1 MPYGDPQP
9 DRWFRVGFEHPLDVP
24 YVDIYPVTGIHGRTT
39 SVAVGSRV
47 VPVHPGWNRI
57 TINAHHISSLRIAIA
72 SVLKPSKPGP
82 GGIQEVRIPGVQIRP
97 LLRAPLLVGKAL
109 AGRDTSHAA
118 LSYLFA
124 RMTGD
129 DPFRRDRYV
138 DAPGLSNLV
147 DKQDAETAIN
157 RVVFE
162 PAARSYAVDAR
173 VEPAPEAPD
182 SLFDRLVGVRSV
194 AGFTSSSRFHNDP
207 AYRASSAFDGTAGTA
222 WVGLWIRP
230 TDPLP
235 WIGWDAGRTITV
247 RQLRLT
253 PTSLPV
259 RRPTRVELSWSGG
272 STGALPVGADGR
284 VALPGPVRA
293 RSFRLTILDAA
304 FPAGLTAREQ
314 FTRGVGIGELTV
326 PGVAPVRIPSAGALH
341 SACGD
346 VHATVAG
353 RDVSMRVVG
362 TIAQLDAGRPLPA
375 QACGGLVTMPAG
387 IQYVSTSAEP
397 FSVDLLRLRSPA
409 PSPVAASPGGGTVV
423 NPGQIGRYSVSGV
436 RLNLPH
442 PGWVVLGESFDTGWQ
457 ATCDGHSLG
466 TPQVIDGFANGW
478 LAPAGCQRV
487 TFMFAPQNGVN
498 RSYVISAVIVALLA
512 LLLVF
517 TRPPRLREEDHL
529 SPLLDVP
536 AARTPMPLRR
546 AIPLAIALALP
557 LSFIFAWRSALF
569 IAPVLA
575 IVFWRGIG
583 PRPLAAASA
592 SLIAVAI
599 PIEYVIAQP
608 NNEGGY
614 NFGFSVDVIYAHWI
628 GVVAVILLGLSGWF
642 TLSAA
647 RGPRAG
653 RLPPPPSDRRESGP
667 LEEEHDGAPTRSGQP
682 RDEPEPAI
690 AN

>member
-1 MPYGDPQP
+1 M
-9 DRWFRVGFEHPLDVP
+9 P

-173 VEPAPEAPD
+173 VEPSPEAPD
-182 SLFDRLVGVRSV
+182 SLFDRLVGVRSA

-259 RRPTRVELSWSGG
+259 RRPTRVALSWSGG
-272 STGALPVGADGR
+272 STGSLPVGADGR
-284 VALPGPVRA
+284 VALPSPVRA

-304 FPAGLTAREQ
+304 FPAGLTARQQ
-314 FTRGVGIGELTV
+314 FTRGVGIGELSV
-326 PGVAPVRIPSAGALH
+326 PGVAPVRIPSSGALH

-346 VHATVAG
+346 VHAT
-353 RDVSMRVVG
+353 
-362 TIAQLDAGRPLPA
+362 
-375 QACGGLVTMPAG
+375 
-387 IQYVSTSAEP
+387 
-397 FSVDLLRLRSPA
+397 
-409 PSPVAASPGGGTVV
+409 
-423 NPGQIGRYSVSGV
+423 
-436 RLNLPH
+436 
-442 PGWVVLGESFDTGWQ
+442 
-457 ATCDGHSLG
+457 
-466 TPQVIDGFANGW
+466 
-478 LAPAGCQRV
+478 
-487 TFMFAPQNGVN
+487 
-498 RSYVISAVIVALLA
+498 
-512 LLLVF
+512 
-517 TRPPRLREEDHL
+517 
-529 SPLLDVP
+529 
-536 AARTPMPLRR
+536 
-546 AIPLAIALALP
+546 
-557 LSFIFAWRSALF
+557 
-569 IAPVLA
+569 
-575 IVFWRGIG
+575 
-583 PRPLAAASA
+583 
-592 SLIAVAI
+592 
-599 PIEYVIAQP
+599 
-608 NNEGGY
+608 
-614 NFGFSVDVIYAHWI
+614 
-628 GVVAVILLGLSGWF
+628 
-642 TLSAA
+642 
-647 RGPRAG
+647 
-653 RLPPPPSDRRESGP
+653 DRWP
-667 LEEEHDGAPTRSGQP
+667 
-682 RDEPEPAI
+682 
-690 AN
+690 